1 MKLTREQVEKM
12 SGLVLKRLKDKDL
25 IEFKAPEAKVIERIT
40 EAVLADLK
48 AEESLDQEVEALLQ
62 SHTGAGDDRRID
74 YRKMFSMIKMKLA
87 RERGI
92 VL

>member
-25 IEFKAPEAKVIERIT
+25 IEFKAPESRVIERIT
-40 EAVLADLK
+40 DAVLTDLK
-48 AEESLDQEVEALLQ
+48 AEEGLDREVEALLK
-62 SHTGAGDDRRID
+62 SHTGAGADQRID
-74 YRKMFSMIKMKLA
+74 YRKMFSMIKTKLA